1 MKRIERVLAGSAVF
15 AALLWLAGCCGGV
28 ERRLN
33 KCNKNLQKTML
44 ELDNE
49 QAAAARL
56 EEVLK
61 GTKQKLD
68 EAKEENAMLTNRLE
82 ALGQDV
88 AAMKLKGEMTE
99 EERAELA
106 ERLAEAKIKM
116 AELQRR
122 QQEAEARMK
131 QFRNMLL
138 QFQDM
143 IKSGEVKVAVR
154 DGRLVVELAEDVLF
168 DSGQARLKKAGQKA
182 LSAVTQ
188 ILKQVPD
195 RKFQVAG
202 HTDNIAI
209 RTRRFASNWELS
221 TARAVN
227 VVKFMQEQG
236 MEPDRL
242 SAAGYGEF
250 SPVASNDTPE
260 GRAEN
265 RRIEIVLQ
273 PNLSELPSLEG
284 VIDEE

>member
-1 MKRIERVLAGSAVF
+1 MNGMNRMLVGSAFCVT
-15 AALLWLAGCCGGV
+15 LLWIAGCCGEV
-28 ERRLN
+28 ESKLN
-33 KCNKNLQKTML
+33 KCNKNLQKTMA
-44 ELDNE
+44 ELDSE
-49 QAAAARL
+49 QAGAARM
-56 EEVLK
+56 EELLK
-61 GTKQKLD
+61 STKQKLE
-68 EAKEENAMLTNRLE
+68 EAQEENLMLTNRLE

-88 AAMKLKGEMTE
+88 AAMKRRGEMTE

-106 ERLAEAKIKM
+106 VRLEEAKSRM
-116 AELQRR
+116 SELQRR
-122 QQEAEARMK
+122 QQEAEARVQ
-131 QFRNMLL
+131 QFRKMLQ

-154 DGRLVVELAEDVLF
+154 DGRLVVELAENVLF

-182 LSAVTQ
+182 LSAVTE

-236 MEPDRL
+236 LDPDRL
-242 SAAGYGEF
+242 SAAGYSEY
-250 SPVASNDTPE
+250 SPVASNDSPE

-284 VIDEE
+284 VMDEE